1 MPKKSFFSALA
12 LAATAALVLTG
23 CSAPADNKNNDT
35 TGIDAAAAALVPAEY
50 KDKGEVLVGSDIPY
64 APMEMF
70 EEDGTTVTGFDYDL
84 AQLIGKKLGLTFTF
98 QKQAF
103 DALIASL
110 ESGKQDVIM
119 SGMSDTVERQA
130 KLDFVD
136 YFLGGSS
143 LVINK
148 GNPDKIATLTDLCGK
163 TAVIEAA
170 TVQGDTLAAVDCG
183 DKKPI
188 TVLSFPDVPSTLNA
202 LRAGKGVAF
211 LIDSPVA
218 ADAVRTAGE
227 GKYFELAVD
236 PAAPAGYEPGY
247 FGIATL
253 KGDKLALAIQAALQ
267 SAIDDGSY
275 KALLEKWELTTFG
288 VTEATLNGTQE

>member
-1 MPKKSFFSALA
+1 MSKKNIFAAAALA
-12 LAATAALVLTG
+12 VTSALVLVG
-23 CSAPADNKNNDT
+23 CAAAPDSNNTADGSK
-35 TGIDAAAAALVPAEY
+35 IDAAAAALVPQEY
-50 KDKGEVLVGSDIPY
+50 KDAGEVNVGSDIPY
-64 APMEMF
+64 APMEML
-70 EEDGTTVTGFDYDL
+70 DDAGNVTGFDYDL
-84 AQLIGKKLGLTFTF
+84 AQLIGEKLGLKFTF
-98 QKQAF
+98 EKQSF
-103 DALIASL
+103 DALIPSL
-110 ESGKQDVIM
+110 EAGNHDAIM

-148 GNPDKIATLTDLCGK
+148 GNPDGVTDLQSLCGK

-183 DKKPI
+183 DKGAI

-218 ADAVRTAGE
+218 ADAARTAGE

-236 PAAPAGYEPGY
+236 PAAPAGYEPGF
-247 FGIATL
+247 FGIGVL

-267 SAIDDGSY
+267 AAINDGSY
-275 KALLEKWELTTFG
+275 QAVLDKWNLGTFA
-288 VTEATLNGTQE
+288 VTEATLNGTK